1 VFDQASTD
9 GASSVQQDDD
19 ASDGEDDALE
29 SVIQQ
34 ELAKFQQQQAVKY
47 AELAASGWVA
57 LPLPSPAPVQQL
69 LRAEEHQLEADP
81 SGYCF
86 Y

>member
-1 VFDQASTD
+1 MVAPT
-9 GASSVQQDDD
+9 QQDDA
-19 ASDGEDDALE
+19 ASDGEEDALE

-69 LRAEEHQLEADP
+69 LRAEEHQLETDS
-81 SGYCF
+81 SGRAHIK
-86 Y
+86 

>member
-1 VFDQASTD
+1 MA
-9 GASSVQQDDD
+9 SVQQDDD
-19 ASDGEDDALE
+19 ASDGEEDALE

-34 ELAKFQQQQAVKY
+34 ELARFQQQQAIKY

-69 LRAEEHQLEADP
+69 LRAQPHQLEADP
-81 SGYCF
+81 SGDC
-86 Y
+86 